1 MLIGGNAR
9 TFLCTFQ
16 LLLERLVL
24 PLDPERRPHP
34 GADVFAFLKTVDPG
48 PKNQTGNDRT
58 YPDVS
63 KAALRAALATYPH
76 VVGSTIVMEPAC
88 QGACLLAHHVR
99 CRERFTGFLGDP
111 GHLARATAFATGL
124 EFLGKELE
132 ALEDAARPAG
142 GPKCGPA
149 RFCTPARSTAPAP
162 PPPPTRAAATTQ
174 HKAMLRRDP
183 TRIEMKPE
191 DIEEFDAY
199 VAQQKAT
206 KKEDKGE
213 KPTKKD
219 ERDARIGY
227 RPTMSDSPGY

>member
-1 MLIGGNAR
+1 MAACCG
-9 TFLCTFQ
+9 
-16 LLLERLVL
+16 
-24 PLDPERRPHP
+24 ERR
-34 GADVFAFLKTVDPG
+34 GAAG
-48 PKNQTGNDRT
+48 
-58 YPDVS
+58 
-63 KAALRAALATYPH
+63 ARAAT
-76 VVGSTIVMEPAC
+76 
-88 QGACLLAHHVR
+88 
-99 CRERFTGFLGDP
+99 
-111 GHLARATAFATGL
+111 
-124 EFLGKELE
+124 
-132 ALEDAARPAG
+132 RPADSDDDPPG
-142 GPKCGPA
+142 DQLYFDTSSINRTSA
-149 RFCTPARSTAPAP
+149 TTAADARSSNH
-162 PPPPTRAAATTQ
+162 TQ